1 MKKIF
6 LLLCLLPLLSLSQ
19 EQDEGQFAIDL
30 PVGYYSNFKS
40 WREEGVSGGVEV
52 SYLKNNFVYGGG
64 IFIGFGISTNKINND
79 GYIQAQLEID
89 FLFGRKYQLT
99 PKISVIP
106 QVGIGYI
113 HLTNHYQGD
122 PENLF
127 GVPIQAKLY
136 LHEGKR
142 FAFGIVPRAKLNKT
156 QNIYSAGI
164 TLQFKL

>member
-1 MKKIF
+1 MKKRF
-6 LLLCLLPLLSLSQ
+6 WLLCLFPLLSISQ
-19 EQDEGQFAIDL
+19 EQEDGQFAIDL
-30 PVGYYSNFKS
+30 PVGYYSNFRNWK
-40 WREEGVSGGVEV
+40 EEGVSGGIEV

-64 IFIGFGISTNKINND
+64 IFFGFGLSSNKNNKD
-79 GYIQAQLEID
+79 GYIQAQLELD
-89 FLFGRKYQLT
+89 FLFGRKYKLA
-99 PKISVIP
+99 PKISVVP

-113 HLTNHYQGD
+113 HLSNHFQGD

-142 FAFGIVPRAKLNKT
+142 FAFGIIPRAKLNKT
-156 QNIYSAGI
+156 QNIYSANI